1 MRQGAL
7 QCIVRFF
14 EGYRDNPNPTTGAVQ
29 QYLIHS
35 EEKLNADTNEWEII
49 QICFEINYNT
59 GQWRKLR
66 MMAAGSRADVDWPG
80 SGLRVEAQSEA
91 GTLAQYE

>member
-1 MRQGAL
+1 M
-7 QCIVRFF
+7 RFF

-66 MMAAGSRADVDWPG
+66 RNVTVRQTAQLRLAHYVHLLFVQAAHC
-80 SGLRVEAQSEA
+80 
-91 GTLAQYE
+91 TLTH